1 MVCVCTCAWQVEVTS
16 IGGVSVKPRRVYPIG
31 RLTVYTNSNLT
42 QLFRLFFF
50 NDTS

>member
-1 MVCVCTCAWQVEVTS
+1 MVCVCTWAWQVEVS
-16 IGGVSVKPRRVYPIG
+16 WGSVPRRVYPIG

>member
-1 MVCVCTCAWQVEVTS
+1 MVCVCTCAWQVEVS
-16 IGGVSVKPRRVYPIG
+16 WGRSVKPRRVYPIG